1 MALATYDTA
10 TMMELLQ
17 KLQPEAP
24 PMWLS
29 MFFPTVRT
37 FDTQYIDFDSVAARY
52 KRLAPFVAPNVQGQP
67 MKLHG
72 YATNRFAPAYIKPKD
87 VVDPSKAF
95 ERRAGEPY
103 GGNLTPDQ
111 RMMAARAD
119 LIRLHQESI
128 QRRWEVMAAHAVLN
142 GSVVVSGDNY
152 PSQTVSFNRASGHTI
167 TLGSGSRWGDS
178 GVNPLTSIE
187 TWATT
192 MHTAS
197 GYVAT
202 VAIMGTSAW
211 AAFSADQNVKDA
223 LDRNSRGTE
232 RLMLNTLPGDGTS
245 VQYKGTDGSRQYY
258 VYSDFYQDADG
269 TSTVI
274 MDPRDVLMANP
285 AGVQGVRCF
294 GAIMDPRAG
303 YVSVPI
309 FGKNFIQEDPA
320 GEFVMHQSAPLM
332 VPREPNATLKARV
345 VA

>member
-1 MALATYDTA
+1 
-10 TMMELLQ
+10 
-17 KLQPEAP
+17 
-24 PMWLS
+24 
-29 MFFPTVRT
+29 
-37 FDTQYIDFDSVAARY
+37 
-52 KRLAPFVAPNVQGQP
+52 
-67 MKLHG
+67 
-72 YATNRFAPAYIKPKD
+72 
-87 VVDPSKAF
+87 
-95 ERRAGEPY
+95 
-103 GGNLTPDQ
+103 
-111 RMMAARAD
+111 
-119 LIRLHQESI
+119 
-128 QRRWEVMAAHAVLN
+128 
-142 GSVVVSGDNY
+142 
-152 PSQTVSFNRASGHTI
+152 
-167 TLGSGSRWGDS
+167 
-178 GVNPLTSIE
+178 
-187 TWATT
+187 

-269 TSTVI
+269 TSRVI